1 MKVIFIFFKLKGY
14 LHVPLQLLDSIWEPF
29 INSKKKCRAKTC
41 VKALMYC
48 TNAFYFWTQE
58 PQSIQLWVLK
68 YVNYSSFSK
77 FKIFWHETDLF
88 VSENL
93 QNIIQFS
100 RGRLVIFYTEMMK
113 KVSKNFPIL
122 EKNTF
127 IATKYHCWTSILTH
141 QIFTGAEEE
150 NKQKSQTRIEDD
162 KVPYFS

>member
-1 MKVIFIFFKLKGY
+1 
-14 LHVPLQLLDSIWEPF
+14 
-29 INSKKKCRAKTC
+29 
-41 VKALMYC
+41 MYC

-122 EKNTF
+122 DITAEHQF
-127 IATKYHCWTSILTH
+127 LLIKYLPELKRRISRNRRLELKMTNPYLLWKVHFSSILATYIE
-141 QIFTGAEEE
+141 QTFSIFIFF
-150 NKQKSQTRIEDD
+150 SIILSL
-162 KVPYFS
+162 PYFS